1 MTINRLDGERVLV
14 VLGGKDMTDFALD
27 FKKMSLQNA
36 HARKVLLRLTRLACR
51 KSGIDTNGKRV
62 NVEALT
68 MGESCYLLVTVRR
81 RMQRYRLKRSGGT
94 GYRFESCGDFLN
106 AVGRLRMRRQL
117 LSVIRLSHRALG
129 GAPYSA

>member
-68 MGESCYLLVTVRR
+68 MLPSQAQRR
-81 RMQRYRLKRSGGT
+81 HRLP
-94 GYRFESCGDFLN
+94 L
-106 AVGRLRMRRQL
+106 
-117 LSVIRLSHRALG
+117 
-129 GAPYSA
+129 

>member
-51 KSGIDTNGKRV
+51 KSGIW
-62 NVEALT
+62 
-68 MGESCYLLVTVRR
+68 
-81 RMQRYRLKRSGGT
+81 
-94 GYRFESCGDFLN
+94 
-106 AVGRLRMRRQL
+106 
-117 LSVIRLSHRALG
+117 
-129 GAPYSA
+129 